1 MFRTGGAQMTH
12 SPESKPSVRVR
23 VLFVA
28 TMIVTCAVVF
38 ETGSRLFYGART
50 RIEPRAPRVSRASHI
65 APYEMT
71 DPDEP
76 RNWKLVP
83 GFSMTAAEMLESKR
97 AAGKILAVEVLER
110 QMRRLGYEPDSIV
123 YPVNRHGFKGPE
135 LDHSHSSF
143 RILTLGDSC
152 TAGSLFD
159 EMTYP
164 RTLERE
170 LRDRGLDVEVVNG
183 GVEGYTPA
191 NILMRINDY
200 KALEP
205 ELTTIYIGWNE
216 VFCALREAPETE
228 RHASSGLYSVR
239 LVRDAYRQT
248 LQDPAEVALAQYRR
262 PKAPDRDDPLLAW
275 IDRWEPAFLAE
286 VETIVDEMESVGS
299 RVCVVTLPGLFVE
312 DREPSDRALEMGH
325 LPEGTDNPFV
335 LARLT
340 ERYNDALRS
349 LAERRGPQIIDL
361 ASWSHEALEPRDE
374 YFFDSVHLWEHGQSE
389 IGRHLAGDLH
399 GKIPAF
405 QASAP

>member
-1 MFRTGGAQMTH
+1 M
-12 SPESKPSVRVR
+12 
-23 VLFVA
+23 
-28 TMIVTCAVVF
+28 MIVTCAVLF
-38 ETGSRLFYGART
+38 ETGSRLIYGVRSHV
-50 RIEPRAPRVSRASHI
+50 ESRASRVSRASHI
-65 APYEMT
+65 DPYEMT
-71 DPDEP
+71 DPDDP

-97 AAGKILAVEVLER
+97 AAGKVLAVEVLER

-135 LDHSHSSF
+135 LDGSHSSF

-159 EMTYP
+159 EFTYP

-170 LRDRGLDVEVVNG
+170 LRENGLDVEVVNG

-191 NILMRINDY
+191 NILMRIGDY

-216 VFCALREAPETE
+216 VFRALRGMPGSEQ
-228 RHASSGLYSVR
+228 RASSGFYSVR

-248 LQDPAEVALAQYRR
+248 LQDPTEAALRQYRR
-262 PKAPDRDDPLLAW
+262 PRTPDRHDPLLAQ
-275 IDRWEPAFLAE
+275 IDRWEPAFMAE
-286 VETIVDEMESVGS
+286 IETIVDEMEEVGS
-299 RVCVVTLPGLFVE
+299 RVCLVTLPGLFVG

-325 LPEGTDNPFV
+325 LPEGTDNPLV

-349 LAERRGPQIIDL
+349 LAERRGLAIVDL
-361 ASWSHEALEPRDE
+361 ASWSLEALEPRDE

-389 IGRHLAGDLH
+389 IGRYLAGRLRD
-399 GKIPAF
+399 GIPENP
-405 QASAP
+405 ASAP

>member
-1 MFRTGGAQMTH
+1 MTH
-12 SPESKPSVRVR
+12 SPGSKPSVRVR

-28 TMIVTCAVVF
+28 MMIVTCAVLF
-38 ETGSRLFYGART
+38 EVSSRVFYGVRPQAET
-50 RIEPRAPRVSRASHI
+50 RHSRGSRASHI
-65 APYEMT
+65 DPYERT
-71 DPDEP
+71 DPDNP
-76 RNWKLVP
+76 RNWELVP
-83 GFSMTAAEMLESKR
+83 GFSMTLAEMLDSKR
-97 AAGKILAVEVLER
+97 AAGRVLAVDVLER

-135 LDHSHSSF
+135 LDESHSSF

-159 EMTYP
+159 EFTYP

-170 LRDRGLDVEVVNG
+170 LRERGLDVEVVNG
-183 GVEGYTPA
+183 GVEGYAPA
-191 NILMRINDY
+191 NILMRIDDY

-216 VFCALREAPETE
+216 VFRALREIPETE
-228 RHASSGLYSVR
+228 HRASSGLYSVR

-248 LQDPAEVALAQYRR
+248 LQDPADAALAQFRR
-262 PKAPDRDDPLLAW
+262 PKRPDRGDPLLAR
-275 IDRWEPAFLAE
+275 IDRWEPVFLTEIEA
-286 VETIVDEMESVGS
+286 IVDEMESVGS

-312 DREPSDRALEMGH
+312 NLEPSDRALEMGH

-349 LAERRGPQIIDL
+349 LAERRGLMIVDL
-361 ASWSHEALEPRDE
+361 AMWSLEALEPRDE

-389 IGRHLAGDLH
+389 IGRHLAGRLREE
-399 GKIPAF
+399 IPAN
-405 QASAP
+405 QASAR